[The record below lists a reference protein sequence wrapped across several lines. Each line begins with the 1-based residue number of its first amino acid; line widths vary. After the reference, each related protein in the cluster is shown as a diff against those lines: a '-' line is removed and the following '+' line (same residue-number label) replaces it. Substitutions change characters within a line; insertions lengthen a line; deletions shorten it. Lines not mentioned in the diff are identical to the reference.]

1 MDNDGVVSKLGTSG
15 LDTNKPGFKSCMDYW
30 MSIAR
35 NYLGSK
41 DRGIND
47 IDNEMLKYLLK
58 YLNWIRL
65 FISSACSQKNL

>member
-41 DRGIND
+41 VEAWWKHIRQYDVN
-47 IDNEMLKYLLK
+47 MSLKMV
-58 YLNWIRL
+58 
-65 FISSACSQKNL
+65 